1 MKMSGHNVR
10 IEWAT
15 MESAR
20 EIDNNNILGT
30 VSKCAI
36 DLNGFASLMK
46 FVN

>member
-1 MKMSGHNVR
+1 MSGHDVR

-20 EIDNNNILGT
+20 EIDNNILGT

>member
-1 MKMSGHNVR
+1 MSGHDVR
-10 IEWAT
+10 IEWET

-36 DLNGFASLMK
+36 DLNVFAFLMK